1 MLAEF
6 SVIPVGKGV
15 SLSEHVSRSLRI
27 VVESGL
33 DYRLN
38 PMGTVVEGGYDEVMS
53 VIRRCHEAVMAD
65 SERVI
70 TTVRIDDRRGA
81 TSAIEDKVRSVE
93 ARLGQELKR

>member
-6 SVIPVGKGV
+6 SVIPVGVGV